1 MKRKRKKR
9 SEFGGAGGCSWAAV
23 GGRTV
28 GVEIYKKD
36 DGGFYGR
43 APGIIVKRIDG
54 LYAIYYYYTS
64 LSLSLTPGFFL
75 TFSYRQTQT
84 LMLYL
89 YIYNLDYVLCVCID
103 VFDGHRSL
111 LVYRK
116 IHA

>member
-1 MKRKRKKR
+1 VSKLFRNKRKKEKMKRKRKKR
-9 SEFGGAGGCSWAAV
+9 GEFGGAGGCSWAAV

-64 LSLSLTPGFFL
+64 LSLSLSNARLLLDFFL
-75 TFSYRQTQT
+75 SADTNPYALFI
-84 LMLYL
+84 
-89 YIYNLDYVLCVCID
+89 YIQLRLCVMC
-103 VFDGHRSL
+103 
-111 LVYRK
+111 VYRCL
-116 IHA
+116 